1 MVEAKGKENGT
12 VFVAETTYGVTKF
25 PLLHDKI
32 EEDFTNLWKVKIFKP
47 VERAAIR
54 PYAVSLL
61 LFFQRRILVAVRE
74 LIPDYKTK
82 EEAKNQN
89 LVSSCWL
96 NISHTLKERSWESLS
111 ESLTFGGLLFKAAR
125 IPIANFDLLGAT
137 FFNVWTDTPSMTQ
150 TRHFFHVLV
159 SPNLLPQNSAG
170 EGSSFRLL
178 AVGATSARPADSTK
192 PPRALWR
199 PSRER
204 WASVDLDGPT
214 NEESTQID
222 GLLAMA
228 IINAFR
234 GLQSQRKAHVGVKRT
249 QFYTGISSSIWWAP
263 R

>member
-32 EEDFTNLWKVKIFKP
+32 EEGFTNLWKVKIFKP

-54 PYAVSLL
+54 AYAVSLL

-137 FFNVWTDTPSMTQ
+137 FFNVWTDTPQWSEHVISSTSSFLPICCPRTQ
-150 TRHFFHVLV
+150 RVREV
-159 SPNLLPQNSAG
+159 RS
-170 EGSSFRLL
+170 GSSPWAQRPRAQLTAPSLL
-178 AVGATSARPADSTK
+178 ARCDARRASGG
-192 PPRALWR
+192 PR
-199 PSRER
+199 
-204 WASVDLDGPT
+204 
-214 NEESTQID
+214 
-222 GLLAMA
+222 
-228 IINAFR
+228 
-234 GLQSQRKAHVGVKRT
+234 
-249 QFYTGISSSIWWAP
+249 
-263 R
+263 